1 MIFGKKEKP
10 LFERMTDM
18 LTEVESLPAEEQKK
32 FWEQLEKANSNGRKV
47 TTGEQV
53 EKAKEDIAEKGKDSQ
68 TEKDRI
74 DESVGEQEKQ
84 DGNEDSQ
91 SAKDRVDEYEGEEK
105 ALKEED
111 KEDGEKHDEAA
122 EEDRFAKLES
132 DVAEMRKVVDMLVEK
147 LSGQFGWNDEDAEKA
162 EKAKKVYGLGEGV
175 VADKGGDAK
184 KGITAKDINAVLGKI
199 M

>member
-32 FWEQLEKANSNGRKV
+32 FWEQLEKAGSNGRKV

-53 EKAKEDIAEKGKDSQ
+53 EKAKKDAERKG
-68 TEKDRI
+68 EKPTQAEI
-74 DESVGEQEKQ
+74 DMSVGEQEKL

-91 SAKDRVDEYEGEEK
+91 SAKDRVHEYEGEEK
-105 ALKEED
+105 YLEKRKD
-111 KEDGEKHDEAA
+111 DEKHDEAA
-122 EEDRFAKLES
+122 EEDRLAKLE
-132 DVAEMRKVVDMLVEK
+132 VKVDMLVQK

-175 VADKGGDAK
+175 VADKGEDAN
-184 KGITAKDINAVLGKI
+184 KGISAKEINAVLSKF

>member
-1 MIFGKKEKP
+1 MALFGKKEET
-10 LFERMTDM
+10 LDET
-18 LTEVESLPAEEQKK
+18 
-32 FWEQLEKANSNGRKV
+32 LEKLRGHMKGMSEEEKKKVMDKLSDDGKV

-91 SAKDRVDEYEGEEK
+91 SAKDRVDEYDGEEK
-105 ALKEED
+105 YLD
-111 KEDGEKHDEAA
+111 KERKEKDGEKHDEAA

-147 LSGQFGWNDEDAEKA
+147 LAGQFGWNDEDAEKA

>member
-1 MIFGKKEKP
+1 MGLFGKKDETLDEMLEK
-10 LFERMTDM
+10 LRGHMKGMTD
-18 LTEVESLPAEEQKK
+18 EERKK
-32 FWEQLEKANSNGRKV
+32 VMDKLSDDGGKV
-47 TTGEQV
+47 TTGEQI

-91 SAKDRVDEYEGEEK
+91 SAKDRVDESEGEEK
-105 ALKEED
+105 ALKEEG
-111 KEDGEKHDEAA
+111 KADGEKHDEAA
-122 EEDRFAKLES
+122 EEDRLAKLE
-132 DVAEMRKVVDMLVEK
+132 AKVDMLVEK
-147 LSGQFGWNDEDAEKA
+147 LAGQFGWNDEDAEKA

-175 VADKGGDAK
+175 VADKSEDAK
-184 KGITAKDINAVLGKI
+184 KSVTAKEINAVLGKL

>member
-1 MIFGKKEKP
+1 MALFGKKEET
-10 LFERMTDM
+10 LDET
-18 LTEVESLPAEEQKK
+18 
-32 FWEQLEKANSNGRKV
+32 LEKLRGHMKGMSDEERKKVMDKLSGDGKV
-47 TTGEQV
+47 TTGEQI

-105 ALKEED
+105 YLD
-111 KEDGEKHDEAA
+111 KERKDGEKHDEAA
-122 EEDRFAKLES
+122 EEDKLAKLE
-132 DVAEMRKVVDMLVEK
+132 AKVDMLVTK
-147 LSGQFGWNDEDAEKA
+147 LAGQFGWNDEDAETA
-162 EKAKKVYGLGEGV
+162 EKVKKVYGLGEGV

>member
-1 MIFGKKEKP
+1 MTLFGKKEET
-10 LFERMTDM
+10 LDET
-18 LTEVESLPAEEQKK
+18 
-32 FWEQLEKANSNGRKV
+32 LEKLRGHMKGMSDEERKKVMDKLSDDGKV
-47 TTGEQV
+47 TTGEQI

-74 DESVGEQEKQ
+74 YESVAMQEKA

-91 SAKDRVDEYEGEEK
+91 SAKDRVDESEGEEK
-105 ALKEED
+105 YLERK
-111 KEDGEKHDEAA
+111 DGEKHDEAA
-122 EEDRFAKLES
+122 EEDRFAKLE
-132 DVAEMRKVVDMLVEK
+132 AKVDMLFDK

-175 VADKGGDAK
+175 VADKGEDAK
-184 KGITAKDINAVLGKI
+184 KAVTAKEIGAVLGKF